1 MRNNF
6 TVSPNYSNSFH
17 ERYSSI
23 ILFSQKNITFNSMI
37 LNKLSIAIITGLFT
51 LFFFESVVFDFIIR
65 TFLDMGI
72 CYLHMK

>member
-23 ILFSQKNITFNSMI
+23 ILFYQKNITFNSMI